1 MRIET
6 HQAGKRYGD
15 SWGIREVNLTIP
27 QGAPLLFLGPSGGG
41 KSTLLRLL
49 AGLEIPEEG
58 AVWVDSH
65 PLPKDEASLRSH
77 RRRLGFVF
85 QEGNLFP
92 HLTAEEN
99 ITLPLCW
106 AHGQSPEAAR
116 ERAQQLLQRFQLLP
130 HAQKRPAE
138 LSGGQRQ
145 RIALARALGHN
156 PEILL
161 LDEPT
166 SALDPEMTAEVL
178 DALEDIRQEG
188 KTLIL
193 ATHAT
198 SFARRTGG
206 RVAFL
211 RNHRLEWTGTTQDFF
226 QSPPT
231 EAVRS
236 YLAKIMRD

>member
-15 SWGIREVNLTIP
+15 SWGIREVSLTVP

-49 AGLEIPEEG
+49 AGLEIPDEG
-58 AVWVDSH
+58 EVWVDSH
-65 PLPKDEASLRSH
+65 SLPRDEASLRSH

-99 ITLPLCW
+99 ITLPLCR
-106 AHGQSPEAAR
+106 AHGHSPKEAR

-130 HAQKRPAE
+130 HGQKRPAE

-178 DALEDIRQEG
+178 EALEDIRQEG

-211 RNHRLEWTGTTQDFF
+211 RDHRLEWTGSTQDFF

-231 EAVRS
+231 EAART
-236 YLAKIMRD
+236 YLAKILKD

>member
-6 HQAGKRYGD
+6 HHAGKRYGD
-15 SWGIREVNLTIP
+15 SWGIREVSLTIP

-49 AGLEIPEEG
+49 AGLEIPDEG
-58 AVWVDSH
+58 EVWVDGH
-65 PLPKDEASLRSH
+65 PLPKDEGSLRSH

-85 QEGNLFP
+85 QDGNLFP

-99 ITLPLCW
+99 ITLPLCR
-106 AHGQSPEAAR
+106 AHAQSPEAAR
-116 ERAQQLLQRFQLLP
+116 ARAQQLLQRFQLLP

-145 RIALARALGHN
+145 RVALARALGHN

-211 RNHRLEWTGTTQDFF
+211 RNHRLEWTGSTQDFF

-231 EAVRS
+231 EAARS
-236 YLAKIMRD
+236 YLAKILRD